1 MTSKLKT
8 ARLALAERVLEGLTT
23 GGDAEATGR
32 RMARATLAQNDPD
45 RQRQSLYGPRKKSPE
60 DFHDQER
67 RIARRVAARTGV
79 MPASPNS
86 YETGFAKEVVKQDPA
101 NFERQ
106 GHLVRRKPSI
116 RIRVRR

>member
-32 RMARATLAQNDPD
+32 RMARATLAQNDPA
-45 RQRQSLYGPRKKSPE
+45 RQRKSLYGPRKKSPE

-67 RIARRVAARTGV
+67 RIAGRVAARTGV
-79 MPASPNS
+79 KPESPNS
-86 YETGFAKEVVKQDPA
+86 YETGFAKEVVKQDPE

-106 GHLVRRKPSI
+106 GTKRPRP
-116 RIRVRR
+116 